1 MDIYI
6 FLVICTYIF
15 LWYIWILIFQD
26 RKNVDKKMYNDFS
39 ISISVLFSFIVF
51 LISWGYCILEYGFL
65 FGFGL
70 GWLPSAL
77 LALMFF
83 AIFPIIVTIFSP
95 VFLIFYPILF
105 VLSMI
110 EVVSELVA

>member
-1 MDIYI
+1 
-6 FLVICTYIF
+6 
-15 LWYIWILIFQD
+15 
-26 RKNVDKKMYNDFS
+26 MYNDFS
-39 ISISVLFSFIVF
+39 VSISVLFSVIVF
-51 LISWGYCILEYGFL
+51 LISWVYCIFEYGFL